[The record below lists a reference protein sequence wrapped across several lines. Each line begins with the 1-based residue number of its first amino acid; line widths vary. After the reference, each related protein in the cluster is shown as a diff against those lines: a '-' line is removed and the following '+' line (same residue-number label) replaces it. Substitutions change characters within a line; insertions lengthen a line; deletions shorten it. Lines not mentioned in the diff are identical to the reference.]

1 MNDMEAEQVLK
12 SMIMFIKS
20 HGDERVT
27 TIDRQA
33 DDEFTIQKEKYIADE
48 KENLIQFYKNKLA

>member
-20 HGDERVT
+20 HGDERVS

-33 DDEFTIQKEKYIADE
+33 DDEFTI
-48 KENLIQFYKNKLA
+48 